1 MRLLRGRFKG
11 KGAVGGMSPFPV
23 ADSPE
28 TTPPGLGS
36 KTSSQLEQKFLYEIG
51 EEREIMEKKLNEV
64 VVIDGVRTAFG
75 KAGEKGIFWKTRA
88 DDLAVA
94 LLRALIER
102 NPELRPDMIEDSIWG
117 VTNQVKEQGGTLG
130 RSVPMLAD
138 LGWEVPGCSIDR
150 MCASGLTAIGFG
162 VGYLATGMADCL
174 LTGGVEH
181 MGHVPM
187 GFMRDPHP
195 RAEEVM
201 GGPSAFNMGMT
212 AENIHDRFP
221 EFTRE
226 KADQYA
232 LSSQQK
238 ANRAI
243 QAGKMKQMIVPIE
256 VERTD
261 GSRVVVDKDQQP
273 RPETSMESLAGLKAV
288 FKENGRV
295 TAGNASGLN
304 DGAGIVLLMSEKQAE
319 ALGLE
324 PKMRWVASA
333 VAAVDPTI
341 MGTAPVPATLKALDK
356 AGLTMG
362 DLDIIEINEAF
373 AVQALYC
380 LDRLGLAEDDPRVNT
395 WGGSLAYGHPLAASG
410 PRLVTFLMNLFKEKP
425 GARYGLTTMCVGRGQ
440 GYSII
445 WENMQR

>member
-1 MRLLRGRFKG
+1 
-11 KGAVGGMSPFPV
+11 
-23 ADSPE
+23 
-28 TTPPGLGS
+28 
-36 KTSSQLEQKFLYEIG
+36 
-51 EEREIMEKKLNEV
+51 MEKTLNQV

-94 LLRALIER
+94 LAKALIQR
-102 NPELRPDMIEDSIWG
+102 NPKVEPRMIEDSIWG

-130 RSVPMLAD
+130 RAVPMLAD
-138 LGWEVPGCSIDR
+138 WGWNIPGCSIDR

-162 VGYLATGMADCL
+162 VGYIATGMAECL
-174 LTGGVEH
+174 LAGGVEH
-181 MGHVPM
+181 MGHLPM

-195 RAEEVM
+195 RLEEVM

-226 KADQYA
+226 MADRYA

-238 ANRAI
+238 AGSAI
-243 QAGKMKQMIVPIE
+243 QAGKMKPMIVPLE
-256 VERTD
+256 VELTD
-261 GSRVVVDKDQQP
+261 GTRMVVEKDQQP
-273 RPETSMESLAGLKAV
+273 RPGTNMESLAALKPA

-304 DGAGIVLLMSEKQAE
+304 DGAAAVLLMSEKKAE

-324 PKMRWVASA
+324 PKMRWVSSA

-356 AGLTMG
+356 AGLTME
-362 DLDIIEINEAF
+362 DMDIIEINEAF
-373 AVQALYC
+373 AVQVLYC
-380 LDRLGLAEDDPRVNT
+380 IDRLGLKADDPRVNR
-395 WGGSLAYGHPLAASG
+395 WGGSLAFGHPLAASG
-410 PRLVTFLMNLFKEKP
+410 PRLVTFLLNLFKENRN
-425 GARYGLTTMCVGRGQ
+425 ARYGLTTMCVGRGQ
-440 GYSII
+440 GYAII
-445 WENMQR
+445 WENMQQ

>member
-1 MRLLRGRFKG
+1 
-11 KGAVGGMSPFPV
+11 
-23 ADSPE
+23 
-28 TTPPGLGS
+28 
-36 KTSSQLEQKFLYEIG
+36 
-51 EEREIMEKKLNEV
+51 MEKTLSDV

-75 KAGEKGIFWKTRA
+75 KAGEKGVFWKTRA

-94 LLRALIER
+94 LSRALIRR
-102 NPELRPDMIEDSIWG
+102 NPKVRPDMIEDSIWG

-130 RSVPMLAD
+130 RAVPMLAD
-138 LGWEVPGCSIDR
+138 WGWEVPGCSIDR

-162 VGYLATGMADCL
+162 VGYIATGMAECL

-181 MGHVPM
+181 MGHLPM

-195 RAEEVM
+195 RLQEVM

-226 KADQYA
+226 MADCYA

-243 QAGKMKQMIVPIE
+243 RAGKMKPMIVPLQ
-256 VERTD
+256 VEGSD
-261 GSRVVVDKDQQP
+261 GTRVVIDTDQPP
-273 RPETSMESLAGLKAV
+273 RPETNMESLAGLKPA
-288 FKENGRV
+288 FKEDGRV

-304 DGAGIVLLMSEKQAE
+304 DGAAAILLMSEKKAE

-324 PKMRWVASA
+324 PKMRWVSSA

-356 AGLTMG
+356 AGLAMD

-373 AVQALYC
+373 AVQVLYC
-380 LDRLGLAEDDPRVNT
+380 LDRLGLKADDPRVNR
-395 WGGSLAYGHPLAASG
+395 WGGSLAFGHPLAASG
-410 PRLVTFLMNLFKEKP
+410 PRLVTFLMNLFKEN
-425 GARYGLTTMCVGRGQ
+425 GNARYGLTTMCVGRGQ
-440 GYSII
+440 GYAMI
-445 WENMQR
+445 WENMQG